1 MPVLIYFVYLFVLG
15 LLLAI
20 YLAAELE
27 IEGFQTTSSASGT
40 YVSTSPLYVLNCSSG
55 SCVSLGQDTD
65 RLLYNQRLPVGGR
78 LVSSDPG
85 GRYVLTYANSGLLVL
100 ADTGAQTSGSGKV
113 VLWQSRPQPK
123 SLGRTP
129 AYLVNIGYIMA
140 VDSYGGE
147 MNWTATPNPSSG
159 SGSGSQQPNT
169 SNVIPSLNIS
179 AGCYLQVTT
188 YGDLVV
194 LGASGATL
202 WTANAGSPPPPTTSC
217 VPDPAMLNYPYTSN
231 DCYTIRSLINAS
243 RAYIGDLADLNPT
256 NNLSS
261 IVAAPAET
269 PCAAGYYCPGGTG
282 APMPCSAGTYCPAG
296 SRSETPCTAG
306 NYCPAQATAQIRCT
320 AGNYCPDGAGAP
332 VPCTTDAGNY
342 CPVGSTTAAGIACSF
357 ANAPQGK
364 YCPGG
369 ARQALDCP
377 PGSYCP
383 GGPSPP
389 LICPAATYCP
399 GGSASPM
406 SCNPSNTP
414 PGMYCPAGAA
424 APVNCA
430 APAGQYCPGGS
441 SQFAACPARTYC
453 PGGATI
459 PTKYACPPDIYTDLF
474 NGTAK
479 TTWFTPDTNNPAFC
493 YQHKYACRG
502 NNLLWDWQNPTCV
515 DGLDQYPPTTD
526 ISSTR
531 AIGTPLY

>member
-217 VPDPAMLNYPYTSN
+217 VPDPAMLNYPYTTN

-243 RAYIGDLADLNPT
+243 RAYIGDLSVLCN
-256 NNLSS
+256 
-261 IVAAPAET
+261 APV
-269 PCAAGYYCPGGTG
+269 GKYCSDEREKPI
-282 APMPCSAGTYCPAG
+282 
-296 SRSETPCTAG
+296 PCTAAAG
-306 NYCPAQATAQIRCT
+306 NYCPA
-320 AGNYCPDGAGAP
+320 
-332 VPCTTDAGNY
+332 
-342 CPVGSTTAAGIACSF
+342 GSTTAAGVQCPAGSYCTGGS
-357 ANAPQGK
+357 ANAVACTAAAGN
-364 YCPGG
+364 YCPAGSTTAAG
-369 ARQALDCP
+369 VQCP
-377 PGSYCP
+377 VGSYCTGRSANAVACTAAAGNYCPAGSTTAAGVQCPAGSYCP
-383 GGPSPP
+383 GG
-389 LICPAATYCP
+389 
-399 GGSASPM
+399 SANAVA
-406 SCNPSNTP
+406 CTLTNTP
-414 PGMYCPAGAA
+414 PGKYCPAGAA
-424 APVNCA
+424 APTACA
-430 APAGQYCPGGS
+430 APSGQYCPGGS
-441 SQFAACPARTYC
+441 SQFAACPAGYNC
-453 PGGATI
+453 SGGTSI
-459 PTKYACPPDIYTDLF
+459 PTTNYTCPPDVYT
-474 NGTAK
+474 GTIK
-479 TTWFTPDTNNPAFC
+479 TTWYIINQSD
-493 YQHKYACRG
+493 
-502 NNLLWDWQNPTCV
+502 PTLC
-515 DGLDQYPPTTD
+515 DQYQYSCPVGGYMYVRDTTTVSCF
-526 ISSTR
+526 INASFIYEAGFYIVSTR
-531 AIGTPLY
+531 ANTTPLY